1 MPTGTFVNASKT
13 EESSSSMGQAATPD
27 EKASPT
33 TAADRSEQ
41 QVQAGQSEL
50 AAAQGYLNGA
60 SGNRDSGKAAR
71 LLWAAVGNGN
81 STAEVLLADLYI
93 RGDGVAKNCEQGR
106 ILLVAAIKSG
116 SMEAQQKLTNLNA
129 TGCKQ

>member
-1 MPTGTFVNASKT
+1 MPAGTFMNASKT
-13 EESSSSMGQAATPD
+13 EDSSAGAGQVATSD
-27 EKASPT
+27 EKMPSA
-33 TAADRSEQ
+33 AADRTEQ
-41 QVQAGQSEL
+41 QLQAGQSEL

-60 SGNRDSGKAAR
+60 SGSRDSGKAAR

-106 ILLVAAIKSG
+106 ILLIAAVKG
-116 SMEAQQKLTNLNA
+116 GNMEAQQKLTNLNA